1 MNTIKITTP
10 LLLCLST
17 LLLCSFSSGLFPTIL
32 GYADEVILVFALLIL
47 TLNFFTSKKK
57 SRFFF
62 LLWIYLIYSLINS
75 ATSRF
80 NPNLFYAFLQALIH
94 MKLFVV
100 AYVSVGLFLASKSG
114 VKIVKN
120 LYFTFIV
127 LFALGI
133 IANYIFGAS
142 WNNLLSSEPI
152 QYRYGFIRPAGYF
165 GHYAPNSYFFS
176 IVLITLFMLSTKSLT
191 IDKSVQI
198 RKFYLLILIDF
209 LAAYPLT
216 VRKGLFMIIPY
227 GLYILSLLNPTK
239 RTVFSICASA
249 FIAGF
254 IFFIS
259 DSDIFLDTVSNIN
272 NFFTDDHAY
281 IRGLIVYYG
290 FSLFSEFF
298 PLGVGNGLY
307 GTYFSNMNLSVYDYV
322 GLNVEA
328 LTSQTG
334 ALLGVYD
341 SGISAFIAE
350 SGFIGLVL
358 ATLIIKEF
366 FNYNKRNLDPYN
378 YKVFKIITYFALI
391 LSITEPVWQNGFFT
405 TFYTSSLLYIYTK
418 NYRYKINGV
427 WRKTNSMQVSPTLNQ
442 ETKSAEAP

>member
-1 MNTIKITTP
+1 
-10 LLLCLST
+10 
-17 LLLCSFSSGLFPTIL
+17 
-32 GYADEVILVFALLIL
+32 
-47 TLNFFTSKKK
+47 
-57 SRFFF
+57 
-62 LLWIYLIYSLINS
+62 
-75 ATSRF
+75 
-80 NPNLFYAFLQALIH
+80 

-100 AYVSVGLFLASKSG
+100 AYVSVGLFLASRSG
-114 VKIVKN
+114 IKIAKN
-120 LYFTFIV
+120 LYFIFII
-127 LFALGI
+127 LFAVGM

-176 IVLITLFMLSTKSLT
+176 LILITLFMLSTKNLI
-191 IDKSVQI
+191 IDKSVQV
-198 RKFYLLILIDF
+198 RKFYLLIVIDF

-239 RTVFSICASA
+239 RAVFTVCASV

-259 DSDIFLDTVSNIN
+259 DSDMFLDTISNFN

-307 GTYFSNMNLSVYDYV
+307 GTYFSNMNSSVYEYV
-322 GLNVEA
+322 GLNLDV
-328 LTSQTG
+328 LTSDSG

-350 SGFIGLVL
+350 SGFIGFVL
-358 ATLIIKEF
+358 AIFIIKEF
-366 FNYNKRNLDPYN
+366 FNYNKKHLDSYN
-378 YKVFKIITYFALI
+378 YKIFKIITYFALI

-405 TFYTSSLLYIYTK
+405 TFYTSSLLYIYSK
-418 NYRYKINGV
+418 NYRYKINGA
-427 WRKTNSMQVSPTLNQ
+427 WRKITSTSASPPLNQ
-442 ETKSAEAP
+442 ETTIAEAP